1 MVSMSSYKVQ
11 VENADALANG
21 GDIAGAIQSLK
32 DAILQEPYVY
42 ELWIALGRMLYRD
55 KQFQEAAKAVR
66 NAEQF
71 DPLQT
76 EFQSIQY
83 ALQRGDQTA
92 VKRFTDQMFAR
103 IPGHPRATFAIAHLA
118 EASGQFEECIRLLNA
133 ALEVSPANIVLRM
146 MLIRCL
152 ERSGDF
158 DGTLKAA
165 QHLAE
170 FNESI
175 DTLRPLIDVSLKL
188 GQNEE
193 ILEACDRAGKLPGY
207 TEYRQAEMDL
217 IRGQVLRVVGRRE
230 ESIAAFRRAIEAYPD
245 YGGAWWG
252 LSDFKDYEFTEA
264 DLIAIQCIVDN
275 PKIRGSEKCMAAF
288 ALAKAS
294 ERQGDADQTMALYKR
309 ANSLYPNRSFDARQ
323 FDVAV
328 SELTQKF
335 GADALENQAHGSPEG
350 PTPIFILGLPR
361 SGSTMMEQILASH
374 SLIEGTIEQP
384 VLPSIK
390 RKAHLKCLQ
399 RSNTDYLS
407 SVGQLS
413 SDDLAE
419 LGQAYIDDGGL
430 FRREKAP
437 FFTDKL
443 PFNFEH
449 IGLINKILP
458 NAKVIDIRRN
468 PLDCGFSLYKQ
479 YFAQGVTFS
488 YDLGNIGAYYN
499 GYLKIMDHWQTVLPG
514 RVLPIQY
521 EDLVHD
527 PEKYIR
533 IVLDF
538 VGVPFEPR
546 CLAFHQTKRNVRTA
560 SSEQVRQPINT
571 KGIGAWR
578 KVERHLE
585 PLKTALGADTLA
597 RFDGLY
603 DA

>member
-1 MVSMSSYKVQ
+1 MVTMSRNHTQ
-11 VENADALANG
+11 IETADALANA
-21 GDIAGAIQSLK
+21 GDIAGAIQCLK
-32 DAILQEPYVY
+32 DAILQEPNVY
-42 ELWIALGRMLYRD
+42 ELWIALGRLLYRD
-55 KQFQEAAKAVR
+55 KQYQEAAKTVR

-76 EFQSIQY
+76 EFQSIQQ
-83 ALQRGDQTA
+83 ALQRGDQMA
-92 VKRFTDQMFAR
+92 VKRFTDQMFAK
-103 IPGHPRATFAIAHLA
+103 IPGHPRATFALAHLA

-193 ILEACDRAGKLPGY
+193 ILEACDRARDLPGY
-207 TEYRQAEMDL
+207 TEFRQAEMDL

-230 ESIAAFRRAIEAYPD
+230 ESIAAFRRAIETYPD

-252 LSDFKDYEFTEA
+252 LSDFKDYEFTEE
-264 DLIAIQCIVDN
+264 DLIAIQRIVDN
-275 PKIRGSEKCMAAF
+275 PKIRGMEKCMAAF

-309 ANSLYPNRSFDARQ
+309 ANDLYPNRSFDARQ

-328 SELTQKF
+328 NALIQKF
-335 GADALENQAHGSPEG
+335 GTDALERHANRSPEG

-361 SGSTMMEQILASH
+361 SGSTLMEQILASH

-390 RKAHLKCLQ
+390 RKAHLRCLQ
-399 RSNTDYLS
+399 RFNTDYLS

-419 LGQAYIDDGGL
+419 LGQAYIDDGEL
-430 FRREKAP
+430 FRREKTSY
-437 FFTDKL
+437 FTDKL

-449 IGLINKILP
+449 IGLISKILP

-488 YDLGNIGAYYN
+488 YDLENIGAYYN
-499 GYLKIMDHWQTVLPG
+499 GYLKIMDHWHSVLPG
-514 RVLPIQY
+514 RVLTVQY
-521 EDLVHD
+521 ERLVHD
-527 PEKYIR
+527 PEAGIR
-533 IVLDF
+533 QILDHI
-538 VGVPFEPR
+538 GAPFEAA
-546 CLAFHQTKRNVRTA
+546 CLDFHQTKRNVRTA

-578 KVERHLE
+578 KVEPHLE
-585 PLKTALGADTLA
+585 PLTSRLGTDVLA
-597 RFDGLY
+597 RFEGFLG
-603 DA
+603 